1 MEVRAVP
8 GPTRVGRSK
17 NPGPCAAG
25 LYRARGYAPAP
36 VTDEALLQKYLKLT
50 REALERVTPCPPE
63 RSFLRGA
70 SDDFLSMAR
79 AYLTDAEHF
88 SAAGDPDR
96 ALAAAS
102 YAHGWLDAG
111 VRLGILDGGDDDRRF
126 TLFR

>member
-1 MEVRAVP
+1 
-8 GPTRVGRSK
+8 
-17 NPGPCAAG
+17 
-25 LYRARGYAPAP
+25 
-36 VTDEALLQKYLKLT
+36 VTNETPLLEKYLRLT
-50 REALERVTPCPPE
+50 REALAKVTPAPPE

-79 AYLTDAEHF
+79 SYLADAEHF
-88 SAAGDPDR
+88 SASGDRER

-111 VRLGILDGGDDDRRF
+111 VRLGLLDGGNDDQRF

>member
-1 MEVRAVP
+1 VSE
-8 GPTRVGRSK
+8 PTLLAKYLRLTHDAIERV
-17 NPGPCAAG
+17 
-25 LYRARGYAPAP
+25 APA
-36 VTDEALLQKYLKLT
+36 
-50 REALERVTPCPPE
+50 TPA

-70 SDDFLSMAR
+70 SDDFLAMAR
-79 AYLTDAEHF
+79 AYLADAEHF
-88 SAAGDPDR
+88 SASGDLER

>member
-1 MEVRAVP
+1 VNES
-8 GPTRVGRSK
+8 T
-17 NPGPCAAG
+17 
-25 LYRARGYAPAP
+25 
-36 VTDEALLQKYLKLT
+36 LLEKYLRLT
-50 REALERVTPCPPE
+50 HEALERVSAAPPA

-79 AYLTDAEHF
+79 AYLADAETF
-88 SAAGDPDR
+88 SAAGDVER

-111 VRLGILDGGDDDRRF
+111 VRLGILDGGDDDQRF